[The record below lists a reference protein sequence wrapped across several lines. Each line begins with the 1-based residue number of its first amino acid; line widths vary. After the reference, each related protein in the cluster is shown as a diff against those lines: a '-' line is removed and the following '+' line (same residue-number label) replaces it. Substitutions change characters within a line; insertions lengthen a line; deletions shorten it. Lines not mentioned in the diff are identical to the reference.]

1 MFVVEHDPNLKG
13 NIAELKIAAEATRL
27 GIPVLSPMTEHGR
40 YDLVFELGTNLIR
53 IQCKWA
59 SVRGAVIQVNTAGN
73 RLTPRGYVG
82 TTYSAAEIDAIAVYC
97 GDLDRCYL
105 LPVDLVAGRRSVHL
119 RLAAA
124 KNGQRA
130 CLHWAA
136 EYELPGAVAQLG
148 RAPAWHAG
156 GRGFESHQ
164 LHSRAGSAELVNV
177 GAHEYRERFGW
188 YMERAA
194 GGESFLIT
202 RRGRPYARL
211 VPPADQLEIATEV
224 AARPDAAADVV
235 PIATAKERTA

>member
-1 MFVVEHDPNLKG
+1 MSKHDPNLKG
-13 NIAELKIAAEATRL
+13 TIAELKIAAEATRL
-27 GIPVLSPMTEHGR
+27 GIPVLRPMTEHGR
-40 YDLVFELGTNLIR
+40 YDMVFELGTNLVR

-59 SVRGAVIQVNTAGN
+59 SVHGDVIPVSTAGN

-105 LPVDLVAGRRSVHL
+105 LPIDLVAGRRSVHL

-164 LHSRAGSAELVNV
+164 LHSRDGPAEVVTV

-194 GGESFLIT
+194 GGERFLIT
-202 RRGRPYARL
+202 RRGKPYARL
-211 VPPADQLEIATEV
+211 VPPQDQLEIATED
-224 AARPDAAADVV
+224 AARADAAADVV
-235 PIATAKERTA
+235 PIAAAKERTV